1 LKFVI
6 HAISQSLVIS
16 LLCLLFSFSA
26 SAELTKHDLELLDQ
40 DIQKIVKQYK
50 LPSLAYAILQKNTS
64 PFIRVSGVTNI
75 KNNTLADQHTQYRIA
90 SISKMFVGIAVM
102 QLVEAKQVKL
112 SDRVNDLYPELDFN
126 NPWQDTHPLRLVHLL
141 ENTTG
146 WNDISLREFAYE
158 NTPALSLDDALAI
171 NSNSR
176 TSRWPPGTRQAYTNS
191 AATVA
196 ARIVE
201 KLSGLKFT
209 DYVEQHIFVPL
220 NMQHSSYAQPL
231 DQDNAAT
238 GYKRHQP
245 VPFKHIL
252 MQPSGSL
259 SASIEDMSRFTMML
273 INQGEPLLSANTLN
287 RMEHSES
294 TNLNRFAA
302 GYGIANFSRYYQ
314 GHRYRGHDGA
324 LPGWMSELV
333 YSPKHQ
339 VGFVLLLNSEQPRA
353 FRAIVELI
361 SSTLA
366 KSFPKPLL
374 TNTQVPD
381 GLIAQSGYYQYIN
394 PRNEK
399 QFFLERLIATRKLTV
414 TQDSANF
421 SSLLPANWQRT
432 LYYSEQGKWLNPQ
445 GEEVMA
451 FANDPIEGEVLH
463 YGNLVFKSVSGFQA
477 WADKVIAIT
486 WLLLLIGL
494 ILHSCYWP
502 WRRKKLT
509 APEVQLRQSLSFN
522 AWSALL
528 FLLSLALGLMSAIDR
543 LGHIGFFSLGLMLSS
558 LLLAAT
564 ALWSIWKLK
573 LLYNQLTAKKAFYI
587 ASLFAALQLM
597 VVVYLAAHG
606 VIGIQS
612 WN

>member
-1 LKFVI
+1 M
-6 HAISQSLVIS
+6 
-16 LLCLLFSFSA
+16 
-26 SAELTKHDLELLDQ
+26 
-40 DIQKIVKQYK
+40 
-50 LPSLAYAILQKNTS
+50 
-64 PFIRVSGVTNI
+64 FI
-75 KNNTLADQHTQYRIA
+75 
-90 SISKMFVGIAVM
+90 GIAVM
-102 QLVEAKQVKL
+102 KLVETKKVKL
-112 SDRVNDLYPELDFN
+112 SDKVSDLYPELEFH

-146 WNDISLREFAYE
+146 WNDISLSEFAYE
-158 NTPALSLDDALAI
+158 NNPALNLDDALAI

-176 TSRWPPGTRQAYTNS
+176 TSRWHPGTRQAYTNS

-209 DYVEQHIFVPL
+209 DYVEQHIFTPL
-220 NMQHSSYAQPL
+220 NMLNSSYAQPL
-231 DQDNAAT
+231 AQDNAAT

-273 INQGEPLLSANTLN
+273 INQGEPLLSANSLN

-294 TNLNRFAA
+294 TNLKRFAA
-302 GYGIANFSRYYQ
+302 SYSIANFSRYYQ

-333 YSPKHQ
+333 YSPRHQ

-353 FRAIVELI
+353 FREIAELI
-361 SSTLA
+361 STTLA
-366 KSFPKPLL
+366 KSYPKLQL
-374 TNTQVPD
+374 SNTKIPEAFK
-381 GLIAQSGYYQYIN
+381 AQYGYYQYIN

-477 WADKVIAIT
+477 WADKIIAIT

-509 APEVQLRQSLSFN
+509 VPEVQLRQSLSLN

-528 FLLSLALGLMSAIDR
+528 FLLFLTIGLMSAIDR

-564 ALWSIWKLK
+564 SLWSVWKLK
-573 LLYNQLTAKKAFYI
+573 LLYNQLTTKKAFYI

-597 VVVYLAAHG
+597 VVVYLATHG